1 MSLTDSQIDAQR
13 ALIQAAANEGAGFEV
28 TIRALILYL
37 DAWKKDK
44 QAWRSVLDNHFNRA
58 ESIGGPIIP
67 SIQACHSVWPAFGG
81 SVEGWEAHL
90 NIENSLAVGDGLQLS
105 VFGYGNAKSQAIQ
118 DVCQKTLALLL
129 LTDASQVLLQPA
141 QWRVSSNEIINA
153 TATFKRIY
161 VEKWLDP
168 SAIGDVRMGDEQPRV
183 QPPPSA
189 RARAASSAR
198 PQSLYPLP
206 PTQKEERDNQITYLL
221 SMEIAAYG
229 AAWPFKLHRGR
240 WRILNE
246 LLEPGAL
253 RPWVDEHDQF
263 KIIQD
268 PRNPRRWGIAMA

>member
-13 ALIQAAANEGAGFEV
+13 ALIQAAANEDAGFEV

-81 SVEGWEAHL
+81 SVEGWGAHL

-118 DVCQKTLALLL
+118 DMRQKTLALLL

-141 QWRVSSNEIINA
+141 QWRVSPNEIINA

-168 SAIGDVRMGDEQPRV
+168 SAIGDMRMGDEQPRV
-183 QPPPSA
+183 QPPPPRA
-189 RARAASSAR
+189 RARSFIQT
-198 PQSLYPLP
+198 PGQ
-206 PTQKEERDNQITYLL
+206 QQQERDERVTAILNT
-221 SMEIAAYG
+221 EIAAYG
-229 AAWPFKLHRGR
+229 TAKPFMLQRGR
-240 WRILNE
+240 MRLLAE
-246 LLEPGAL
+246 LLPPGAL
-253 RPWVDEHDQF
+253 RPWVEAHCQF
-263 KIIQD
+263 KITQD
-268 PRNPRRWGIAMA
+268 DRHPRRWGIKLA